1 MVKYVSAE
9 YKIASVRNESELS
22 RSFIPL
28 IILIQIL
35 LFLYNIAFAE

>member
-1 MVKYVSAE
+1 MKVNLVG
-9 YKIASVRNESELS
+9 
-22 RSFIPL
+22 SFFPL

>member
-1 MVKYVSAE
+1 MYQ
-9 YKIASVRNESELS
+9 
-22 RSFIPL
+22 RSTRLLPFEMKVNLVGSFFPL